1 MSMMS
6 SKYPKPLLQ
15 IAKLSLDDDP
25 TVNGRYPFLS
35 FIKTLSSILHRRA
48 YSVSSKMPR
57 TSHQA
62 CIFIFFS
69 LLAALKQNRVSS
81 FTTLATLRQCT
92 SSCTQRQP
100 RIQLTTTEKDQEEEV
115 PSSILRRA
123 LLVGS
128 SLFVGSTQASAA
140 SLFSRNQKSSLYTV
154 DTRDEISDSV
164 LREQVD
170 TPVPT
175 LSSEYALL
183 KVLPVKNPVF
193 RALQSNI
200 EALSSLR
207 LSGGT

>member
-1 MSMMS
+1 
-6 SKYPKPLLQ
+6 
-15 IAKLSLDDDP
+15 
-25 TVNGRYPFLS
+25 
-35 FIKTLSSILHRRA
+35 
-48 YSVSSKMPR
+48 MPR

-69 LLAALKQNRVSS
+69 LLAAFNHRVSS
-81 FTTLATLRQCT
+81 FATLATTRQCT

-100 RIQLTTTEKDQEEEV
+100 QIQLMTTEKNQEEEV

-140 SLFSRNQKSSLYTV
+140 SLFPWKRKSSLYIV

-164 LREQVD
+164 LTEQ
-170 TPVPT
+170 

-183 KVLPVKNPVF
+183 KVLPVKNSAF
-193 RALQSNI
+193 RALQSQI
-200 EALSSLR
+200 EALSILR
-207 LSGGT
+207 GSGGM

>member
-1 MSMMS
+1 
-6 SKYPKPLLQ
+6 
-15 IAKLSLDDDP
+15 
-25 TVNGRYPFLS
+25 
-35 FIKTLSSILHRRA
+35 
-48 YSVSSKMPR
+48 MPR

-69 LLAALKQNRVSS
+69 LLAALKLVSS
-81 FTTLATLRQCT
+81 FTTLATPGQCA

-140 SLFSRNQKSSLYTV
+140 SLFSWKPKSSLYIV
-154 DTRDEISDSV
+154 NTRDEISDSV
-164 LREQVD
+164 LTEQVD

-183 KVLPVKNPVF
+183 KVLPVKNSVF

-200 EALSSLR
+200 EAVSSLR
-207 LSGGT
+207 GSGGM